1 MNPNDPDQR
10 FAALERLYGERARG
24 LIADLHV
31 CVVGIGGVGSW
42 ALEALA
48 RTGVGTLT
56 YIDDDDVTLGNV
68 NRQLHALNDTVGRAK
83 VAVMT
88 ERLLQ
93 INPACRC
100 YPIDD
105 FLTLR
110 TLESYLG
117 RGYDYVIDAIDSIQF
132 KAAMIAFC
140 KRRKIPI
147 VATGGAGGRTDPTAI
162 QVRDLSKTWNDALAA
177 KVRQRLR
184 GEHGFTKNPK
194 RSFGV
199 ECVFSSQQPVYPK
212 QDGTVG
218 PEKPGIHGVS
228 LDCRFGY
235 GSVSF
240 VTAGFGLVAASR
252 AVNRGLAR
260 RLRAEKSET

>member
-1 MNPNDPDQR
+1 LAVDER
-10 FAALERLYGERARG
+10 FAALQRLYGEQATT
-24 LIADLHV
+24 LISDLHV

-56 YIDDDDVTLGNV
+56 FIDNDEVSLGNV
-68 NRQLHALNDTVGRAK
+68 NRQLHALNETVGRSK
-83 VAVMT
+83 VSVMA
-88 ERLLQ
+88 ERVMQ
-93 INPACRC
+93 INPRCRC

-105 FLTLR
+105 FLTMK
-110 TLESYLG
+110 TLESYLD

-140 KRRKIPI
+140 QRRKIPV
-147 VATGGAGGRTDPTAI
+147 VATGGAGGRTDPAAI
-162 QVRDLSKTWNDALAA
+162 QVRDLSRTWNDALAA

-184 GEHGFTKNPK
+184 GEYGFTRNPK
-194 RSFGV
+194 RRFGV
-199 ECVFSSQQPVYPK
+199 ECVFSTQQPVYPK
-212 QDGTVG
+212 EDGSVG

-235 GSVSF
+235 GSAAF
-240 VTAGFGLVAASR
+240 VTASFGMVAASR
-252 AVNRGLAR
+252 AVNRGLAQRMR
-260 RLRAEKSET
+260 RAGGAADA